1 MIRLIDVIKW
11 RLSNFL
17 GSEYEFSRYLASS
30 QLHNLIQICTPGSVN
45 DGTILRYQT
54 DTIYLNNINN
64 NTVLHSCIPDYIS
77 L

>member
-1 MIRLIDVIKW
+1 MIRLIDVIEW

-17 GSEYEFSRYLASS
+17 ESEYEFSRYLGSS
-30 QLHNLIQICTPGSVN
+30 QLHNLIQICTPGCLD
-45 DGTILRYQT
+45 DGACLRNQT